1 MKEDSRV
8 ELMEKEIIWE
18 IGSFGLVFTK
28 NIPLPVDND
37 EDEEREELKQL
48 PECGQRRTK
57 IRIKVRN

>member
-1 MKEDSRV
+1 
-8 ELMEKEIIWE
+8 MEKEIIWE